1 MKKTALVPLLCATA
15 LLMPLVMSLTTAPAQ
30 AQTHKQSDE
39 SNQTGIL
46 SLDAQ
51 ASVDV
56 PQDVIHITLFYEQQG
71 NDAAQLADALN
82 QRTAQTLRDAN
93 ATDHTGV
100 TLHTGQLSVAPSTD
114 RDGKISAWRG
124 RSELVLE
131 SHDFAAAA
139 KLAGRL
145 NSEMQVSNV
154 NFSLSPEAQ
163 RAAQGKLSGEA
174 IAGFRQQAQAAA
186 QAFGYSAYVVREV
199 TLSRNNNNFPRPMM
213 MMARS
218 VANGAP
224 GESIPVEAGNETVTV
239 TVSGSIVMTH

>member
-1 MKKTALVPLLCATA
+1 MKKTALVLLLSAAA
-15 LLMPLVMSLTTAPAQ
+15 LSIPQAQ
-30 AQTHKQSDE
+30 AQTHKVPDDA
-39 SNQTGIL
+39 NQTGIL

-56 PQDVIHITLFYEQQG
+56 PQDVIHITLFYEQQAG
-71 NDAAQLADALN
+71 DAAQLADTLN

-100 TLHTGQLSVAPSTD
+100 TLHTGQLSVSPSTD
-114 RDGKISAWRG
+114 RDGKISGWRG

-174 IAGFRQQAQAAA
+174 IASFRQQAQAAA

-199 TLSRNNNNFPRPMM
+199 NLSRNNNNLPRPMM
-213 MMARS
+213 MMASRMAGGS
-218 VANGAP
+218 AP
-224 GESIPVEAGNETVTV
+224 AESIPVEAGNETVTV
-239 TVSGSIVMTH
+239 SVSGSIVMTH

>member
-1 MKKTALVPLLCATA
+1 MKKTALILPFFVAALSIPL
-15 LLMPLVMSLTTAPAQ
+15 AQ
-30 AQTHKQSDE
+30 AQTHPAQDA
-39 SNQTGIL
+39 QTPTGLL

-51 ASVDV
+51 ASAEI
-56 PQDVIHITLFYEQQG
+56 PQDVIHITLFFEQQAG
-71 NDAAQLADALN
+71 DAAQLSDLLN

-93 ATDHTGV
+93 ASEHASV
-100 TLHTGQLSVAPSTD
+100 NLHTGQLSVSPSTD

-145 NSEMQVSNV
+145 NNDMQVSNV

-163 RAAQGKLSGEA
+163 RAEQAKLSGEA
-174 IAGFRQQAQAAA
+174 IASFRQQAQAAA
-186 QAFGYSAYVVREV
+186 QAFGYSSYVVREV
-199 TLSRNNNNFPRPMM
+199 NLARNNNNMPRPMM
-213 MMARS
+213 MMSARM
-218 VANGAP
+218 AP
-224 GESIPVEAGNETVTV
+224 GSAPAESIPVEAGNETVTV